1 MEMAGKVSK
10 HISWYHV
17 LYDVI
22 MLNSILLMHAKVSF
36 LIFLHTLQCM
46 TVPHSLEHILKLVF
60 IHHLA
65 IR

>member
-17 LYDVI
+17 LCDVI

-36 LIFLHTLQCM
+36 LYFSAYITMHDSPSF
-46 TVPHSLEHILKLVF
+46 IGAYFKAVF